1 MFRPILFF
9 AFVVVGLAATLATE
23 DHVVTGKLQRSS
35 RQSKASSEVTRLLD
49 HSSGSKIRMVEEPSL
64 RRRPSQHDL
73 EHEKQVEDDLYTIRI
88 IIIIII
94 VFVIILVILVMIIV
108 AFMFQIS
115 RAADKI
121 AANGST

>member
-73 EHEKQVEDDLYTIRI
+73 EHEKQVEDETLGNHAAASSVMFPFDYFIRT
-88 IIIIII
+88 
-94 VFVIILVILVMIIV
+94 LEKLTEEGM
-108 AFMFQIS
+108 S
-115 RAADKI
+115 RPRESSLWI
-121 AANGST
+121 EL